1 MTEFVRVGVL
11 RIMSNRVGV
20 VFDENDSQKLTE
32 LSLYS
37 ETDIHSLLSLTI
49 ETLYKIMEEDDEQE
63 D

>member
-49 ETLYKIMEEDDEQE
+49 ETLYKIMEEDDE
-63 D
+63 